1 EKGYNDGNPSYQD
14 LQCHYI
20 QADSIRLNS
29 NKNFYIG
36 VSTGELWV
44 TNNLLWN
51 GGDYGLKPV
60 RASDFIKGS
69 AAELKKEINEWNYDA
84 LSVIA
89 DELQMYSYKYKDDEQ
104 ETIHHGPV
112 IGDNYNIPV
121 EFVFGNGVNTN
132 EMLSWALRAIQQ
144 LNEKV
149 KVLEEQ
155 NNGK

>member
-1 EKGYNDGNPSYQD
+1 
-14 LQCHYI
+14 
-20 QADSIRLNS
+20 
-29 NKNFYIG
+29 
-36 VSTGELWV
+36 
-44 TNNLLWN
+44 
-51 GGDYGLKPV
+51 
-60 RASDFIKGS
+60 
-69 AAELKKEINEWNYDA
+69 
-84 LSVIA
+84 
-89 DELQMYSYKYKDDEQ
+89 MYSYKYKDDER

-112 IGDNYNIPV
+112 IGDGYDIPT